1 MLDFF
6 ASAFGYL
13 LNFLYNMVGNY
24 GYAII
29 IFTILVKLI
38 MLPIS
43 VKQQKTMKKTA
54 KVQVKLREL
63 QEKYGN
69 DQVRLG
75 QETMDLYKKENMSPF
90 SGCLG
95 SIVQM
100 ILILS
105 VFFLVSRPLTFMRNV
120 DPTLIETYTKQ
131 VREQDPDASR
141 YPEIGIIKLMGDKD
155 EKVKINMD
163 FLGLDLS
170 DVPTQNYTDWKVYII
185 PGLYVITS
193 IASTKLTTA
202 MNNKRKAENEEKS
215 EPVKTKEVKP
225 NDKDKDLQVT
235 KTNDN
240 QELDTMDEVNRQ
252 MNIMMPLMSVSIAL
266 IAPLGLAL
274 YWFVSNLLMI
284 VDRLILDKVCKEEE

>member
-131 VREQDPDASR
+131 VQEQDPNASR

-284 VDRLILDKVCKEEE
+284 VERLILDKVCKEEE